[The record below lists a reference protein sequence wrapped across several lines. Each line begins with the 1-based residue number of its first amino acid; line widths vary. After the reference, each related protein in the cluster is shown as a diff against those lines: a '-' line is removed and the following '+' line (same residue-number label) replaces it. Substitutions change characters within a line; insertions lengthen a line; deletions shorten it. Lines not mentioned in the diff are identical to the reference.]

1 MAKKH
6 VLVVDDSAFIRE
18 MIGKILDKLG
28 FDCSKASGGVEAL
41 TLADRY
47 VPDAVVLDVNMPN
60 VDGLQVL
67 GKLREDE
74 RFKDTPIIMLSGV
87 KDEEIIKTSIRGKAT
102 GYILKD
108 DPMEIMK
115 RLGGLLAD
123 L

>member
-28 FDCSKASGGVEAL
+28 FDCSKA
-41 TLADRY
+41 
-47 VPDAVVLDVNMPN
+47 
-60 VDGLQVL
+60 
-67 GKLREDE
+67 
-74 RFKDTPIIMLSGV
+74 
-87 KDEEIIKTSIRGKAT
+87 T

>member
-1 MAKKH
+1 MKKNI
-6 VLVVDDSAFIRE
+6 LVVDDSPFIRE
-18 MIGKILDKLG
+18 MVGKILDKLG
-28 FDCSKASGGVEAL
+28 FLSTKAADGNEAL
-41 TLADRY
+41 KLADRY
-47 VPDAVVLDVNMPN
+47 VPDAFILDVNMPN
-60 VDGLQVL
+60 LNGLQVL

-87 KDEEIIKTSIRGKAT
+87 KDEDIVKTSIRGKAN

-108 DPMEIMK
+108 DPMQIMK